1 MRHPSVTDARATRR
15 PAYWAGLRPM
25 TDLAP
30 ADPAS
35 SSVQAVL
42 DGAAHIRRGDGTR
55 VDLERKQAAM
65 IAWLA
70 VHGPTPRARLAGM
83 LWPEASEDRARG
95 NLRQRLSK
103 LRQTAGE
110 IVGDEHGLLTLASGV
125 AVAAP
130 SLPGQWLDAFS
141 YDDCSEFA
149 AWLDAQRE
157 SRHAQR
163 RQGLLAEVRASAQ
176 AGSLDRA
183 LQQADELL
191 AFDRESEE
199 AYRALM
205 EVFYLR
211 GDRAAAIAVWDRCR
225 DMLRGL
231 YGVLPS
237 AATQRL
243 GQTILESAGS
253 AAMPSTIVAIPV
265 TVLRPPRLV
274 GRAGVVDALVAGW
287 HTGEAVCVGG
297 ESGVGKSRVLAELA
311 AAIGPCA
318 IVAAR
323 PGDALLPYAS
333 LSRLVLAAIGRFRPT
348 LAGDTAVLA
357 ARLLPQIAPACGL
370 AEPAPLRTRHER
382 NEALRGLVALLEACV
397 EQGCA
402 AFVFDDLQFADLASV
417 EAIQALVERE
427 AKVDAVFPSRL
438 VLGSRGEEQTPHG
451 AALLDSLTSA
461 RRLVR
466 VELEPL
472 GEADVLELMQCLE
485 LPGFAA
491 VQLAPRLRRQVG
503 GNPAFLL
510 ESVKLIAVL
519 GRLGDT
525 ERALP
530 IPPGIEA
537 VVERRLTLLSPAAR
551 HVAELAAIAGDS
563 YDANLAARA
572 LARPPAE
579 LGDVLRELEA
589 RQILYGRQF
598 VHDIVAAAV
607 RRAIPAAVAEF
618 LHRFVA
624 AQLEAAGGEPAVI
637 AAHWRDCAEW
647 RRAGDSFRAA
657 ALKARRAVRPAE
669 LAQLLDAAA
678 DCYQQCGARGER
690 FAVLR
695 DRLQLTAAPD
705 YTSTCAAQLQ
715 RLVAVAATE
724 EERLQAMVQR
734 VSMHADHA
742 RSDSIP
748 TGEEGLRRAQALGLE
763 RLAFEFAQ
771 PLAWQYAVKGQS
783 ARALEVVDARRGWVL
798 SQDDAFLHA
807 RFHTARAGANAFSE
821 RIADAI
827 ADGERAIEALRIAD
841 DPIEMLSALANVG
854 LLRSWRGEFS
864 AAREVLVEAKGLRDR
879 LHGRGSSLL
888 IDLHLG
894 SVLRDLGEYKQAL
907 ALLEPALVE
916 HRLQFGTDSD
926 MRTDMA
932 MCENHLAQ
940 LWISLGQPDRA
951 EACLASDIDSIEL
964 RFRARRASLLL
975 RAARARGVNDPA
987 RVARLRDLTDQLPP
1001 VFNRMMAE
1009 LELARG
1015 SEPDVA
1021 AAQLALL
1028 CATPAMQQRPGLHLH
1043 ALALLAR
1050 ALHRLDQREAASDCV
1065 AAMLALDENFMAFD
1079 VDPPE
1084 VWAIAHAV
1092 LTDAGKVAD
1101 AARVADK
1108 AARWLRATVTVG
1120 VPAGARES
1128 FARRQADACRAM
1140 GLESVI
1146 GLRR

>member
-1 MRHPSVTDARATRR
+1 M
-15 PAYWAGLRPM
+15 
-25 TDLAP
+25 
-30 ADPAS
+30 
-35 SSVQAVL
+35 
-42 DGAAHIRRGDGTR
+42 
-55 VDLERKQAAM
+55 DLERKQAAV

-83 LWPEASEDRARG
+83 LWPEAGEERARG

-103 LRQTAGE
+103 LRQAAGD
-110 IVGDEHGLLTLASGV
+110 IVGDEHGLLTLADGV

-130 SLPGQWLDAFS
+130 APAGQWLDAFI

-149 AWLDAQRE
+149 AWLDAERE

-163 RQGLLAEVRASAQ
+163 RQGLLADVRASAQ
-176 AGSLDRA
+176 AGALDRA
-183 LQQADELL
+183 LQQADDLL
-191 AFDRESEE
+191 ALDRESEE

-225 DMLRGL
+225 EMLRGL

-237 AATQRL
+237 AATQAL
-243 GQTILESAGS
+243 GHTILESSSSS
-253 AAMPSTIVAIPV
+253 AVSSEAVAIPV

-274 GRAGVVDALVAGW
+274 GRDGVVDTLVAGW
-287 HTGEAVCVGG
+287 RIGDAVCVGG
-297 ESGVGKSRVLAELA
+297 ESGVGKSRVLAEFA

-318 IVAAR
+318 IAAAR

-333 LSRLVLAAIGRFRPT
+333 LSRLVLAAMARFQPP
-348 LAGDTAVLA
+348 LSLDTAKLST
-357 ARLLPQIAPACGL
+357 RLLPQIASACGL
-370 AEPAPLRTRHER
+370 SEPEPLRTAHER
-382 NEALRGLVALLEACV
+382 SEALRGLAALLQACV
-397 EQGCA
+397 AQGCA

-417 EAIQALVERE
+417 EALQALVERE
-427 AKVDAVFPSRL
+427 APADAVFPYRL

-472 GEADVLELMQCLE
+472 GEAAVLELMQCLE

-491 VQLAPRLRRQVG
+491 AELAPRLRRQVG

-510 ESVKLIAVL
+510 ESIKLIAAL

-530 IPPGIEA
+530 VPPGIEA

-551 HVAELAAIAGDS
+551 HVAELASIAGES

-579 LGDVLRELEA
+579 LGDVLRELEG

-624 AQLEAAGGEPAVI
+624 AQLEAGGGEPAVI
-637 AAHWRDCAEW
+637 AAHWQGGAEW

-657 ALKARRAVRPAE
+657 AVKARRAVRPAE
-669 LAQLLDAAA
+669 LARLLDAAA
-678 DCYQQCGARGER
+678 DSYAGCGAASER

-695 DRLQLTAAPD
+695 ERLLLTAAPD
-705 YTSTCAAQLQ
+705 YTRTCAAQLQ
-715 RLVAVAATE
+715 ELVASARTE
-724 EERLQAMVQR
+724 EQRLQAMVAT

-742 RSDSIP
+742 RSDTIP
-748 TGEEGLRRAQALGLE
+748 MGEDGLRRAEALGLE
-763 RLAFEFAQ
+763 RLAFEFAH
-771 PLAWQYAVKGQS
+771 PLAWQYAGKGQA

-798 SQDDAFLHA
+798 GQDDAFLHA
-807 RFHTARAGANAFSE
+807 RFHTARAGANALSD
-821 RIADAI
+821 RIAEAI

-854 LLRSWRGEFS
+854 LLRTWRGEFAS
-864 AAREVLVEAKGLRDR
+864 ARGVLVEAKALRDR
-879 LHGRGSSLL
+879 LHGLGSSML

-894 SVLRDLGEYKQAL
+894 SALRDLGEYAQAL
-907 ALLEPALVE
+907 ALLEPALTE
-916 HRLQFGTDSD
+916 YTAQFGADGGL
-926 MRTDMA
+926 RTDMV
-932 MCENHLAQ
+932 MCENHLGQ
-940 LWISLGQPDRA
+940 LWISLGRPDRA
-951 EACLASDIDSIEL
+951 EACLASDVESTEL
-964 RFRARRASLLL
+964 RFRTRRASLLL
-975 RAARARGVNDPA
+975 RAARARGVDDPA
-987 RVARLRDLTDQLPP
+987 RAARLRELTAELPP
-1001 VFNRMMAE
+1001 AFNRMLAE

-1015 SEPDVA
+1015 APPDA
-1021 AAQLALL
+1021 AADQLAAL
-1028 CATPAMQQRPGLHLH
+1028 CASPAMHERPGLRLH
-1043 ALALLAR
+1043 ALALHAR
-1050 ALHRLDQREAASDCV
+1050 ALQRLGQRGAARERV
-1065 AAMLALDENFMAFD
+1065 AEMLGLDAHFMVFD
-1079 VDPPE
+1079 ADPLE
-1084 VWAIAHAV
+1084 VWAIAHGV
-1092 LTDAGKVAD
+1092 LLDTGETVA
-1101 AARVADK
+1101 ASAVADK
-1108 AARWLRATVTVG
+1108 AGRWLRAVVEGG
-1120 VPAGARES
+1120 VPGEARES
-1128 FARRQADACRAM
+1128 FARRQAEACRAL
-1140 GLESVI
+1140 GLAQEPPPR
-1146 GLRR
+1146 LTRKA

>member
-1 MRHPSVTDARATRR
+1 MNDSAA
-15 PAYWAGLRPM
+15 
-25 TDLAP
+25 

-35 SSVQAVL
+35 PPVHAVL
-42 DGAAHIRRGDGTR
+42 DGAAHVLRSDGTR
-55 VDLERKQAAM
+55 VDLERKQAAV

-70 VHGPTPRARLAGM
+70 VHGPTPRARLAGL
-83 LWPEASEDRARG
+83 LWPEASEERARG

-103 LRQTAGE
+103 LRQAAGD
-110 IVGDEHGLLTLASGV
+110 IVGDAHGLLTLAEGV
-125 AVAAP
+125 AIAP
-130 SLPGQWLDAFS
+130 PALAGQWLDAFT
-141 YDDCSEFA
+141 YDDCNEFA
-149 AWLDAQRE
+149 AWLDAERE

-163 RQGLLAEVRASAQ
+163 RQTLLAEVRASAQ

-183 LQQADELL
+183 LQQADTLL
-191 AFDRESEE
+191 ALDRESEE

-243 GQTILESAGS
+243 GQTILESS
-253 AAMPSTIVAIPV
+253 ASIATSSEAIAIPM

-274 GRAGVVDALVAGW
+274 GRAGVIDTLVAGW
-287 HTGEAVCVGG
+287 RIGDAVCVGG

-333 LSRLVLAAIGRFRPT
+333 LSRLVLAAMSRFRPT
-348 LAGDTAVLA
+348 LVAGTAELST
-357 ARLLPQIAPACGL
+357 RLLPQIAAACGL
-370 AEPAPLRTRHER
+370 GEPEPLRTAHER
-382 NEALRGLVALLEACV
+382 SEALRGLATLLQACV
-397 EQGCA
+397 AQGCV

-427 AKVDAVFPSRL
+427 ATADAVFPFRL
-438 VLGSRGEEQTPHG
+438 VLGSRGEEQTAHG
-451 AALLDSLTSA
+451 AALLHSLTSA

-472 GEADVLELMQCLE
+472 GEAAVLELMQCLE

-491 VQLAPRLRRQVG
+491 AQLAPRLRRQVG

-510 ESVKLIAVL
+510 ESVKLIAAL

-551 HVAELAAIAGDS
+551 HVAELAAIAGES

-579 LGDVLRELEA
+579 LGDVLRELEG

-607 RRAIPAAVAEF
+607 RRAIPATVAEF

-657 ALKARRAVRPAE
+657 AVKARRAERPAE

-678 DCYQQCGARGER
+678 ECYAQCGASGER
-690 FAVLR
+690 FDTLR
-695 DRLQLTAAPD
+695 ERLLLTAAPD
-705 YTSTCAAQLQ
+705 YTRTCVAQLEQ
-715 RLVAVAATE
+715 LVASARTE
-724 EERLQAMVQR
+724 EQRLQAMVAT

-742 RSDSIP
+742 RSDTIAL
-748 TGEEGLRRAQALGLE
+748 GEDGLRRAEALGLE
-763 RLAFEFAQ
+763 RLAFEFAH
-771 PLAWQYAVKGQS
+771 PLAWQYAGKGEA
-783 ARALEVVDARRGWVL
+783 ARALEVVDARRDWVL
-798 SQDDAFLHA
+798 AQPDAFLHA
-807 RFHTARAGANAFSE
+807 RFHTARAGANALSD
-821 RIADAI
+821 RIAEAI

-854 LLRSWRGEFS
+854 LLRNWRGEF
-864 AAREVLVEAKGLRDR
+864 ARARTVLVEAKALRDR
-879 LHGRGSSLL
+879 LHGLGSSML
-888 IDLHLG
+888 IDVHLG
-894 SVLRDLGEYKQAL
+894 STLRDLGHYTQAL
-907 ALLEPALVE
+907 ALLEPALADYAVQ
-916 HRLQFGTDSD
+916 LGADGGL
-926 MRTDMA
+926 RTDMVI
-932 MCENHLAQ
+932 CENHLGQ
-940 LWISLGQPDRA
+940 LWISLGEPDRA
-951 EACLASDIDSIEL
+951 EACLASDVESTEL

-987 RVARLRDLTDQLPP
+987 RAARLHELTIELPLA
-1001 VFNRMMAE
+1001 FNRMMAE

-1015 SEPDVA
+1015 AEPDVA
-1021 AAQLALL
+1021 ANQLAAL
-1028 CATPAMQQRPGLHLH
+1028 CAAPAMHERPGLHLH
-1043 ALALLAR
+1043 ALALHAR
-1050 ALHRLDQREAASDCV
+1050 ALHRLGRLEEARERV
-1065 AAMLALDENFMAFD
+1065 AAMLVLDAQFMVFD
-1079 VDPPE
+1079 ADPLE
-1084 VWAIAHAV
+1084 VWAIAHA
-1092 LTDAGKVAD
+1092 LLLDAGESATAD
-1101 AARVADK
+1101 AVAEK
-1108 AARWLRATVTVG
+1108 AAHWLRAALDSG
-1120 VPAGARES
+1120 VPADTRDS
-1128 FARRQADACRAM
+1128 FARRQAEACRAM
-1140 GLESVI
+1140 GLHRLI

>member
-1 MRHPSVTDARATRR
+1 
-15 PAYWAGLRPM
+15 M
-25 TDLAP
+25 TDSVP

-35 SSVQAVL
+35 LPVQAVL
-42 DGAAHIRRGDGTR
+42 DGAAHLLRGDGTR
-55 VDLERKQAAM
+55 VDLERKQAAV

-83 LWPEASEDRARG
+83 LWPEASEERARG

-103 LRQTAGE
+103 LRQLAGE
-110 IVGDEHGLLTLASGV
+110 VVGDEHGLLTLAGGV
-125 AVAAP
+125 AIAP
-130 SLPGQWLDAFS
+130 PAPAGQWLDAYT

-149 AWLDAQRE
+149 AWLDAERE
-157 SRHAQR
+157 SRHALR
-163 RQGLLAEVRASAQ
+163 RQGLLADVRASAQ

-243 GQTILESAGS
+243 GQTILESSASS
-253 AAMPSTIVAIPV
+253 AASIEAVAIPV

-274 GRAGVVDALVAGW
+274 GRAGVVDTLVAGW
-287 HTGEAVCVGG
+287 RIGDAVCVGG

-348 LAGDTAVLA
+348 LAGDTATLST
-357 ARLLPQIAPACGL
+357 RLLPQIAPACGL
-370 AEPAPLRTRHER
+370 AEPEPLRTRHER
-382 NEALRGLVALLEACV
+382 NEALRGLATLLEGCV

-427 AKVDAVFPSRL
+427 PTVDAVFPSRL

-451 AALLDSLTSA
+451 AALLASLTSA

-472 GEADVLELMQCLE
+472 GEAEVLELMQCLE

-491 VQLAPRLRRQVG
+491 AQLAPRLRRQVG

-510 ESVKLIAVL
+510 ESVKLIAAL
-519 GRLGDT
+519 GGLADT

-530 IPPGIEA
+530 VPPGIEA

-551 HVAELAAIAGDS
+551 HVAELAAIAGES

-579 LGDVLRELEA
+579 LGGVLRELEG

-624 AQLEAAGGEPAVI
+624 GQLEAAGGEPAVI

-647 RRAGDSFRAA
+647 HRAGDSFRAA
-657 ALKARRAVRPAE
+657 ALKARRAMRPAE

-678 DCYQQCGARGER
+678 DCYRQCHARGER

-695 DRLQLTAAPD
+695 ERLLLSAAPD
-705 YTSTCAAQLQ
+705 YTRTCAAQLLQ
-715 RLVAVAATE
+715 LVASAATE
-724 EERLQAMVQR
+724 EERLQAMAAT

-742 RSDSIP
+742 RSDTIAM
-748 TGEEGLRRAQALGLE
+748 GEDGLHRAEALGLE

-771 PLAWQYAVKGQS
+771 PLAWQYASVGQA
-783 ARALEVVDARRGWVL
+783 ARALEIVDARRIWVL
-798 SQDDAFLHA
+798 SQDDSFLHA
-807 RFHTARAGANAFSE
+807 RFYTALAGAYGLSD
-821 RIADAI
+821 RIAEAI
-827 ADGERAIEALRIAD
+827 ADGERVIEALRIAD

-864 AAREVLVEAKGLRDR
+864 AARAVLVEAKALRDR
-879 LHGRGSSLL
+879 LHGRGSSML

-894 SVLRDLGEYKQAL
+894 SALRDLGEYAQAL
-907 ALLEPALVE
+907 ALLEPALAE
-916 HRLQFGTDSD
+916 YRAQLGGDD
-926 MRTDMA
+926 DLRTDMV
-932 MCENHLAQ
+932 MCENHLGQ

-951 EACLASDIDSIEL
+951 EACLASNVDSTEL
-964 RFRARRASLLL
+964 RFRVRRTSLQL
-975 RAARARGVNDPA
+975 RAARARGVSD
-987 RVARLRDLTDQLPP
+987 RVRAARLRELADELPP
-1001 VFNRMMAE
+1001 AFNRMMAE

-1015 SEPDVA
+1015 AAPEA
-1021 AAQLALL
+1021 AASQLAAL
-1028 CATPAMQQRPGLHLH
+1028 CVSPAMHERPGLRLH
-1043 ALALLAR
+1043 ALALHAR
-1050 ALHRLDQREAASDCV
+1050 ALKRLGRREEARKCV
-1065 AAMLALDENFMAFD
+1065 ETMLALDVHFMAFD
-1079 VDPPE
+1079 ADPPE
-1084 VWAIAHAV
+1084 IWAIAHAV
-1092 LTDAGKVAD
+1092 LVDAGETAAAAGVAE
-1101 AARVADK
+1101 K
-1108 AARWLRATVTVG
+1108 AAHWLRAAIAGG
-1120 VPAGARES
+1120 VPAESRQS

-1140 GLESVI
+1140 GLENVI